1 MASLTIHSSTT
12 VFPAHPTPIAT
23 LSFSESDQ
31 IKPWTHSPTVY
42 VYRSPT
48 VTTSAVVESLR
59 NSLSQMLVPYYP
71 LAGRLHWIGGG
82 RLELHC
88 CSAGAQLIEA
98 SSTATLDDY
107 GDFSPTDALRE
118 LAPKVDY
125 STPIEELPVFL
136 IQVTRF
142 SCGGIVIGTG
152 LSHILVDGVSAIT
165 FINSWA
171 SIARKDKTVESI
183 VQPFHDRSVLQPQK
197 PLRPPRFDHRE
208 YDNPPFL
215 LGCSDAKEERKKE
228 SIPTLLKLSKE
239 QVEKLKK
246 RANSNIVNQLDELP
260 SRPYTRYES
269 IAGHMWVC
277 ACKARSTGDK
287 SQPTMVRVAVDVRRR
302 LGTPVPNNF
311 TGNSTLVA
319 VTPKCQFGDL
329 ISQPLS
335 YAAGKIREG
344 TWKITDEYARSALDF
359 LASQEDISWVR
370 TSYHT
375 KVKVE
380 APFWG
385 NPNLSLGSWMS
396 LPLYEADF
404 GWGKPC
410 YVGPATLNADGKS
423 FIMPAP
429 DNDGGLIIAIR
440 LQKKHMD
447 DFKRHFYEDL

>member
-42 VYRSPT
+42 VYRSPA

-125 STPIEELPVFL
+125 STPIEELPE
-136 IQVTRF
+136 
-142 SCGGIVIGTG
+142 
-152 LSHILVDGVSAIT
+152 
-165 FINSWA
+165 
-171 SIARKDKTVESI
+171 KTVESI
-183 VQPFHDRSVLQPQK
+183 VLPFHDRSVLQPQK

-208 YDNPPFL
+208 YDNPAFL

-246 RANSNIVNQLDELP
+246 RANSNIVTQLDELP

-277 ACKARSTGDK
+277 ACKARSTGDN